1 MKKSLFFS
9 VLLLTAS
16 TTIFAQSKFG
26 QTVKHVFEGDKF
38 NHLDFGATIN
48 TTGVGFDLA
57 MPVGNYMQIRTGA
70 TFMPKFE
77 KDMHFNVEVGESG
90 TPEEKA
96 SRFAKMQDYMRDFTG
111 LEVSNMV
118 DMIGETNMNNFK
130 FLVDVYP
137 FKNKHWHV
145 TAGFY
150 IGGTNIGK
158 AKNSTASMSALLAT
172 TIYNNMYKNA
182 AAREPLVAGIG
193 HVEDMEQ
200 KVYHYGMMTI
210 PIGEVNTA
218 VIAQDNI
225 FYDYEMYDRAYGEAG
240 KAKMLHPKY
249 STNVDYYKKQ
259 ILPIYFKDID
269 IEGKS
274 DAEILALGQE
284 MAIRYHKGDPIYSP
298 GDTYRMLPDE
308 ESMVKA
314 DAKVNAFKPYL
325 GFGYSTNIGSCT
337 TVSFDAGLLFWG
349 GKPSVIV
356 RTPVGINNQGN
367 LCYAE
372 VDMCR
377 DLNNIRGRAND
388 YVKLFNKFWAYPTIG
403 LRISQRIF

>member
-1 MKKSLFFS
+1 M
-9 VLLLTAS
+9 
-16 TTIFAQSKFG
+16 QS
-26 QTVKHVFEGDKF
+26 VKHVFEGDKF
-38 NHLDFGATIN
+38 NHLDFGATVN

-57 MPVGNYMQIRTGA
+57 MPVGNYIQIRTGA

-77 KDMHFNVEVGESG
+77 KDMNFTVELGESG
-90 TPEEKA
+90 TAVEKA
-96 SRFAKMQDYMRDFTG
+96 TRFAKMQDYMKKFTG

-158 AKNSTASMSALLAT
+158 ARNSAASMSALLGT
-172 TIYNNMYKNA
+172 SIYNSMYKRVVA
-182 AAREPLVAGIG
+182 QEPIIGNIG
-193 HVEDMEQ
+193 HIDDDIEISIFRN
-200 KVYHYGMMTI
+200 GMMSI
-210 PIGEVNTA
+210 PIGELNTI
-218 VIAQDNI
+218 VYAQEDI
-225 FYDYEMYDRAYGEAG
+225 YYEYEAYNHALGEPVPSYFVQ
-240 KAKMLHPKY
+240 LKY
-249 STNVDYYKKQ
+249 SEDVEYYRKRLPDYIDPKTGNLVNITGMTDEQ
-259 ILPIYFKDID
+259 ILAF
-269 IEGKS
+269 
-274 DAEILALGQE
+274 GQE
-284 MAIRYHKGDPIYSP
+284 QSIHYHKGQPIYKP

-349 GKPSVIV
+349 GKPSVII
-356 RTPVGINNQGN
+356 RTPVGLNRNGDIS
-367 LCYAE
+367 YAE